1 MLHPGLYE
9 QVINNTLNSELSEV
23 PEVRKSTAP
32 IDTAEASKVLAQ
44 YLTDVVQKGLENVQD
59 NGGGIEAQIQLAN
72 EIVSTIQTTTH
83 EPNFALL
90 GVDQR
95 AEQLLALLRDNDPRL
110 AAGKS
115 AKEMVR
121 PETSIAQ
128 SSLFTGAIHEP
139 QMYTELKKEIVSA
152 DRIDMLVSFIKWSGL
167 RLIMDELRQF
177 TQNGGEL
184 RIITTSYMGAT
195 DVKAIEELRQLPN
208 TKIKVSYDTKRTR
221 LHAKTYVFYRNTG
234 FTTAY
239 VGSSNLSNAAISSGL
254 EWNVKVTKKD
264 LTETIDKIAATF
276 ESYWNSNEFEYYEEG
291 QRERLIRALKAE
303 KYSEINNIDIYTL
316 DILPYSY
323 QQEILDKLE
332 AERTVRGYNRNLVVA
347 ATGTGKTVIS
357 ALDYKR
363 FCKQHPGQPC
373 RLLFVAHREEILK
386 QSMYTFRAVL
396 KDANFGNLFVG
407 SHKADSID
415 HLFISIQT
423 FNSQDFTTKTDA
435 DFYDYIVVDEFHHAA
450 APTYQK
456 LLVYYQPQILLGLT
470 ATPERMD
477 GKNILDYFGGR
488 IAAEIRL
495 PEAIDR
501 KLLCPFQYF
510 GVTDTVDLSSLKW
523 RTGSYDKN
531 ELSNLY
537 TFSGLVAE
545 RRADLVVNSILK
557 YVTDINEVKGLGFCV
572 SIEHARFMTDYFNA
586 HGVPSMALTG
596 DSPDEERNAAKQRL
610 VSGEIRF
617 IFVVDIYNEGVDIPE
632 VNTVLFLRPTESLTV
647 FLQQLGRG
655 LRMAENK
662 ECLTVL
668 DFIGQANKKY
678 NFEEKFAALLS
689 NTTRSVSREIKE
701 GFLSAPKGCY
711 IQLEKIAARY
721 VLDNICAS
729 YDRTSGLVAR
739 AASFTEDTGLPL
751 TLGNLLDYYHL
762 DPRAIYSKKLCFGR
776 LCVRAG
782 MVSDFTEPLEETM
795 TRAFMRFSV
804 VDSRRWI
811 RFLLNLLPRLDNT
824 DFAALSPAEQRMM
837 QMFYVTVWG
846 KAAEHWDDESVLDNL
861 YTLSDSPTLLGEL
874 QTLLRYQYSRIDF
887 IDEPVD
893 VGFDCPLD
901 LHCTYTRD
909 QLLVALDFLKPATVR
924 EGVKW
929 LPDKNLDVLFV
940 TLNKA
945 DKDYSP
951 TTMYKDYSINE
962 SLFHWQSQST
972 TAENS
977 ATGQRYIHHREK
989 GNRMLLFVREFKID
1003 SRFGGA
1009 AAYTYLGTVNYVKHD
1024 GSRPMNIT
1032 WKLDCPIPA
1041 KFLKRTNK
1049 LVVG

>member
-363 FCKQHPGQPC
+363 FCRQHPGQPC

-523 RTGSYDKN
+523 RTGGYDKN

-572 SIEHARFMTDYFNA
+572 SIEHARFMADYFNA

-739 AASFTEDTGLPL
+739 VASFTEDTGLPL

-824 DFAALSPAEQRMM
+824 DFAALSPAEQRML

-989 GNRMLLFVREFKID
+989 GNRMLLFVREFKTD

-1009 AAYTYLGTVNYVKHD
+1009 AACTYLGTVNYVKHD